1 MATFYVGQRVRI
13 KYSVWWPELAG
24 SEGTV
29 IGTHDGSARVGVK
42 AHPGGPGL
50 YYEVAPDGFRTN
62 RLPKVDSPTGYAL
75 FSPSAEQLEP
85 IQYDGNKVIEW
96 SECLWQPEHIRTAA

>member
-13 KYSVWWPELAG
+13 KWCRHWPELAG

-29 IGTHDGSARVGVK
+29 IGTHDGSESDGVE
-42 AHPGGPGL
+42 AHPDGLGL
-50 YYEVAPDGFRTN
+50 YYDVAPDGFRTN
-62 RLPKVDSPTGYAL
+62 RLPKADFPTGYAL